1 MVGRII
7 KRILHRLVRGIVI
20 HPIRFV
26 IVLAALLAGV
36 ALVGV
41 QAGMPTIAMS
51 MPSSSAFK
59 VGGHA
64 GAPEA
69 TENYMHGT
77 ETFNAELV
85 WNALSDEA
93 QGRYRSRGG
102 SMQALQN
109 RMDQAKQAGAQLENV
124 TYIGGQG
131 FADGT
136 SMHFY
141 TVLTRGPQSQQAGP
155 EPVPYVFTLDPSGKI
170 VRVQ

>member
-7 KRILHRLVRGIVI
+7 KRILHRLVRGIVL

-26 IVLAALLAGV
+26 IVLAALLAGG
-36 ALVGV
+36 ALVVAQG
-41 QAGMPTIAMS
+41 GMPSPAFS
-51 MPSSSAFK
+51 LPSAPSFK
-59 VGGHA
+59 VGGS
-64 GAPEA
+64 GAPQA
-69 TENYMHGT
+69 TENYMRGT

-102 SMQALQN
+102 SMQSLQSQ
-109 RMDQAKQAGAQLENV
+109 MDQAKQAGAQLEKV

-131 FADGT
+131 FPDGT

-141 TVLTRGPQSQQAGP
+141 TVLTRGPQSQQAGA